1 MKQNLTFFIVMFSS
15 FVAQTAI
22 TAAAELPQKP
32 NIIFILA
39 DDLGLMDI
47 GYNNPRKVYTPTLD
61 KLASE
66 GAIFDRSY
74 SMPQCTPTRVAL
86 LTGRF
91 PNRFGM
97 RQLIA
102 NNETNLPP
110 GTSTIASLLKAQ
122 GYSTHLAGK
131 WHIATDI
138 AAGPNHFGFDS
149 SYGSLAGAVGAYDH
163 RYRVGAN
170 ALTWHRDLTIIPGN
184 EDGVHVTDLV
194 AREAVRIIENSRQP
208 FFLYLPFHTPHTPL
222 DERGKFTDSP
232 TQLDPKNPKRWLNED
247 DIPWFNDPAGIIQKE
262 PDPQKRLL
270 LAAVHHLDHAV
281 GEVIA
286 ALDRVDLR
294 KNTLIVFTSDN
305 GPQVKWSGN
314 AYPDDLKLTN
324 FNQPLPLRGSKM
336 EVWEGGIH
344 VPGFANWPG
353 HIAPKRI
360 KEPIHIIDWLPS
372 LLAVA
377 GATPEAAL
385 QVDGIN
391 VAPALFEKNSTAIP
405 AKRELH
411 WMWGNPPNRRALSQG
426 EWKIV
431 RYGTGEPKTASEWQ
445 LFNLTAD
452 PKEQTNVAAQ
462 HPALLE
468 SLHQAYL
475 TQRAKDK

>member
-1 MKQNLTFFIVMFSS
+1 MKQLHTIALIMALLLCSKSFS
-15 FVAQTAI
+15 AI
-22 TAAAELPQKP
+22 AEKP

-47 GYNNPRKVYTPTLD
+47 GYNSPRKVYTPTLD

-91 PNRFGM
+91 PNRFGI

-102 NNETNLPP
+102 NNETNLPL

-222 DERGKFTDSP
+222 DERGKFTDRP

-305 GPQVKWSGN
+305 GPQVKWPGN

-336 EVWEGGIH
+336 DVWEGGIH

-353 HIAPKRI
+353 HIAPKHI
-360 KEPIHIIDWLPS
+360 KEPIHIVDWLPS

-377 GATPEAAL
+377 GATPEATL

-405 AKRELH
+405 TKRELH
-411 WMWGNPPNRRALSQG
+411 WIWGNPPNRRALSQG
-426 EWKIV
+426 KWKIV
-431 RYGTGEPKTASEWQ
+431 RYGIGEPKAASDWQ
-445 LFNLTAD
+445 LFHLTAD
-452 PKEQTNVAAQ
+452 PKEQTNVAPQ